1 MGFWQNFPAKK
12 NDESENLAKV
22 TSSRNEKQI
31 YLQIGIMGWNDGMC
45 MKKRIIEPNF
55 IPSLREI
62 STSFFPFSCPP
73 PIFSFHIVKGPLP
86 PLLTPLLLLSN
97 ASKAIKDLFLYMET
111 TSLQNNMNLMRKWGT
126 MAIPMYFELKF
137 GQTNNLGCFSF
148 VCSFG
153 GGVSFLLSLFH
164 GREGSG
170 ERPISHNIFH
180 LKRKRVFSPPPS
192 TPKNTLP
199 WTSLFINLFYWGE
212 WPMHETLHG

>member
-1 MGFWQNFPAKK
+1 MTAHWKLTIEIWCCFPSHLVIETFQTHFIFQKIIIFNYGFLAKFPGQK
-12 NDESENLAKV
+12 NNESENLANV
-22 TSSRNEKQI
+22 TSWRNEKQI
-31 YLQIGIMGWNDGMC
+31 YLQIGIMGWNDGTC

-73 PIFSFHIVKGPLP
+73 PTFSFHIVKGPLP

-148 VCSFG
+148 VCSLGRGFFP
-153 GGVSFLLSLFH
+153 SFPLSWA
-164 GREGSG
+164 EGKWW
-170 ERPISHNIFH
+170 EANI
-180 LKRKRVFSPPPS
+180 
-192 TPKNTLP
+192 T
-199 WTSLFINLFYWGE
+199 
-212 WPMHETLHG
+212 